1 MVKLGFSLK
10 LTVIELQLFCE
21 YILSFFLIIVKFMQ
35 VLNSIKK
42 QKVEIP
48 VKRKVSFRHFSNK
61 AMKNKRWDRG
71 IGIQGVVKFQLCNVI
86 ILHEKL
92 HVPQ

>member
-1 MVKLGFSLK
+1 
-10 LTVIELQLFCE
+10 
-21 YILSFFLIIVKFMQ
+21 MQ

-61 AMKNKRWDRG
+61 AMKNNRWDRG
-71 IGIQGVVKFQLCNVI
+71 IGI
-86 ILHEKL
+86 
-92 HVPQ
+92 